1 MQLLFPYDAVAF
13 DLDGTL
19 FEAADGIISSTRN
32 AMDRLGL
39 PIPPEADL
47 NEVIGPPLLAS
58 FRDLLNVPEALLP
71 QALALYR
78 SDFPARG
85 MYLYSVYPGIRH
97 LLETLKRNGVFVS
110 MATSKPQGLAE
121 KILKHFRLDHL
132 FDRIIGELDDDNA
145 KMGKPELIRRSLPQ
159 QYRRAAM
166 VGDRRFDMEGA
177 QAAGIEG
184 IGAGYG
190 YGSTEELQKAG
201 ATRIASTTEELFTLL
216 CPNAHPARGFF
227 LTVEGPDGSGKT
239 TQINRL
245 EESLRRYGFDVLRTR
260 EPGGCPISEKIRQ
273 IILDTA
279 NSEMCDECEALLYAA
294 SRAQHVRQV
303 ICPAVEKGM
312 LVLSDRFED
321 SSVAYQG
328 GGRNL
333 GIDTVLQIN
342 APAVGEMRP
351 DATLYLSIDHRVALA
366 RRLNA
371 STPDRLESEA
381 LSFHARVQ
389 QSYEELI
396 RREPERFLVVDA
408 AQDADSVARDALEK
422 VLDRLTAC

>member
-1 MQLLFPYDAVAF
+1 MQLLFPYDAVVF

-19 FEAADGIISSTRN
+19 FEAADGIISSTRYAMN
-32 AMDRLGL
+32 ALGL

-58 FRDLLNVPEALLP
+58 FRDLLKVPDALLP

-85 MYLYSVYPGIRH
+85 MYLYSVYPGIRP
-97 LLETLKRNGVFVS
+97 LLETLKQNGVFVS

-132 FDRIIGELDDDNA
+132 FDRIIGESDDDNA
-145 KMGKPELIRRSLPQ
+145 KLGKPELIRRSLPER
-159 QYRRAAM
+159 YRRAAM

-190 YGSTEELQKAG
+190 YGTAEELQKAG
-201 ATRIASTTEELFTLL
+201 ATCIASTTEELFALL
-216 CPNAHPARGFF
+216 CPNAKPARGFF

-260 EPGGCPISEKIRQ
+260 EPGGCAISEKIRQ

-303 ICPAVEKGM
+303 IRPAVEKGM

-351 DATLYLSIDHRVALA
+351 DATLYLAIDHRVALS

-371 STPDRLESEA
+371 SIPDRLESEA

-396 RREPERFLVVDA
+396 HREPERFLVVDV